1 MFRNIK
7 KITLILNIFIIY
19 NLIIIDSKAEDS
31 SMLLNK
37 SPINIESSSLEII
50 DSEKIAIFE
59 GKVRVN
65 QENITISSDK
75 LVLSYAFNSITKSID
90 IQKILCS
97 GNVLI
102 EFDNQIVTSE
112 TAEYNLIVN
121 QLILQNDVIISRG
134 EGNAIKA
141 EKVTVDLDTMR
152 TKMDSSERVKAF
164 ITPPNN

>member
-75 LVLSYAFNSITKSID
+75 LVLSYAFNSSID

-152 TKMDSSERVKAF
+152 IKMDSSERVKAF